1 MSKII
6 RNISINK
13 CIEKNRLKRRAYIV
27 ELSSEMEQCIPA
39 VNDVES
45 YVDGV
50 EIGRVIST
58 FLRKQPKEKRIIFM
72 HRYYYCDTVL
82 SIAKRFGHSESKV
95 KIMLYRMRKDLRV
108 YLTKEGYFL

>member
-1 MSKII
+1 MIHTSKHGIEFHQMNQNVSYSILSKII

-50 EIGRVIST
+50 EIGRVIQYISSQT
-58 FLRKQPKEKRIIFM
+58 
-72 HRYYYCDTVL
+72 
-82 SIAKRFGHSESKV
+82 A
-95 KIMLYRMRKDLRV
+95 
-108 YLTKEGYFL
+108 

>member
-1 MSKII
+1 
-6 RNISINK
+6 
-13 CIEKNRLKRRAYIV
+13 
-27 ELSSEMEQCIPA
+27 MEQCIPA

-82 SIAKRFGHSESKV
+82 SIARGYIEN
-95 KIMLYRMRKDLRV
+95 RDLNFCVSREE
-108 YLTKEGYFL
+108 LKNSLCDGR

>member
-1 MSKII
+1 MQRI
-6 RNISINK
+6 RIRIEPIGMLNI
-13 CIEKNRLKRRAYIV
+13 
-27 ELSSEMEQCIPA
+27 
-39 VNDVES
+39 
-45 YVDGV
+45 
-50 EIGRVIST
+50 VIST

-82 SIAKRFGHSESKV
+82 SIAKRFGYSESKV

>member
-1 MSKII
+1 M
-6 RNISINK
+6 
-13 CIEKNRLKRRAYIV
+13 KRRAYIV

-58 FLRKQPKEKRIIFM
+58 FLRKQPKEKENNF
-72 HRYYYCDTVL
+72 Y
-82 SIAKRFGHSESKV
+82 A
-95 KIMLYRMRKDLRV
+95 
-108 YLTKEGYFL
+108 

>member
-1 MSKII
+1 MQRIRIRIEPIGMLNIVMKI
-6 RNISINK
+6 
-13 CIEKNRLKRRAYIV
+13 
-27 ELSSEMEQCIPA
+27 SSEMEQCIPA

-82 SIAKRFGHSESKV
+82 SIAKRFGYSESKV